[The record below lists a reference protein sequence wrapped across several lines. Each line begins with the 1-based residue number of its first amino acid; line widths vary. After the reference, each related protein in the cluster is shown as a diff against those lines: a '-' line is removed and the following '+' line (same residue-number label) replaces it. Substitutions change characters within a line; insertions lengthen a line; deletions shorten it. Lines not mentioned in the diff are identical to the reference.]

1 MFSFI
6 VGVNILVPG
15 RQDPLNLTVHI
26 LCSSFDLPARALV
39 QNFNQFNGA
48 FGCGF
53 CEQPGRSF
61 QTEKGGTV
69 RVFPYSLPFGP
80 VRTKDSSIRHAKEA
94 IKEHK
99 VVRILLHAICVYV
112 LIITAHVG
120 RLFHLD
126 RYNTLPIQLQ
136 VNGVKGP
143 SWLSCLRSFNF
154 INGMS
159 VEYMHC
165 ALLGVS
171 KLLLS
176 LWTDSARCSNTI
188 HDIRHAI
195 QQLDNRMNR
204 IKVTSSIRR
213 KPRGIS
219 DLKHWKG

>member
-1 MFSFI
+1 M
-6 VGVNILVPG
+6 VPLGVVFVN
-15 RQDPLNLTVHI
+15 NLG
-26 LCSSFDLPARALV
+26 DLFRL
-39 QNFNQFNGA
+39 
-48 FGCGF
+48 
-53 CEQPGRSF
+53 R
-61 QTEKGGTV
+61 
-69 RVFPYSLPFGP
+69 
-80 VRTKDSSIRHAKEA
+80 
-94 IKEHK
+94 K
-99 VVRILLHAICVYV
+99 VVLFVFFHIVYLLGQYGQKILLLDMQKKLSKSIKWLEFYCMRYV

-195 QQLDNRMNR
+195 QQLDNRINR